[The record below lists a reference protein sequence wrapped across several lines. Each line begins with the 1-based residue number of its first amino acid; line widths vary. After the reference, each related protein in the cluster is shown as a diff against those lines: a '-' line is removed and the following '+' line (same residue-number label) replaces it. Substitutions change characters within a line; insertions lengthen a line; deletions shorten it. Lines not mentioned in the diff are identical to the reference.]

1 MSKVRKAVIPVAGF
15 GTRFLPETKCVP
27 KELMPI
33 VDTPALQLVVQ
44 EVVDSGID
52 NVLLIT
58 SGRKRAIEDHF
69 DRSEELYSLLKKGG
83 KNVELQMC
91 EDIENMANF
100 AFVRQKEMKGS
111 GHAIGLAKEFVAGE
125 PFAVL
130 YGDDLMYSP
139 NAPVTGQLI
148 KAYETTGTSIL
159 GVQRVDMSQVSKYG
173 VINPGNSKGRYTE
186 VKGFVEKPPI
196 SEAPSNLVSM
206 GRYVLT
212 PEVFEHLE
220 KCKPAPNG
228 EIYLTT
234 AIEMMIHTSGV
245 YAYEFEGTRYD
256 TGDKLGYLKAVVE
269 YALRDS
275 KLGKDFENYLKNL
288 IK

>member
-1 MSKVRKAVIPVAGF
+1 MNKVRKAVIPVAGF
-15 GTRFLPETKCVP
+15 GTRFLPETKSVP

-44 EVVDSGID
+44 EVVDSGIEH
-52 NVLLIT
+52 VLLIT

-69 DRSEELYSLLKKGG
+69 DRSEELYNLLKKGG

-100 AFVRQKEMKGS
+100 TFIRQREMKGS
-111 GHAIGLAKEFVAGE
+111 GHAIGLAREFVAGE

-139 NAPVTGQLI
+139 NNPVTSQLI
-148 KAYETTGTSIL
+148 KAYENTGRSIL
-159 GVQRVDMSQVSKYG
+159 GVQRVAMSEVSKYG
-173 VINPGNSKGRYTE
+173 VINPGAEKGRYTE
-186 VKGFVEKPPI
+186 VKGFVEKPPVE
-196 SEAPSNLVSM
+196 EAPSNLVSM

-212 PEVFEHLE
+212 PEVFEHLDR
-220 KCKPAPNG
+220 CAPSPNG

-245 YAYEFEGTRYD
+245 FAYEFEGTRYD

-269 YALRDS
+269 YALRDD
-275 KLGKDFENYLKNL
+275 KLGKDFKKYLETVVK
-288 IK
+288 

>member
-27 KELMPI
+27 KEMLPI
-33 VDTPALQLVVQ
+33 VDTPALQLVVK

-58 SGRKRAIEDHF
+58 SGRKRIIEDHF
-69 DRSEELYSLLKKGG
+69 DRSEELYNLLKKGG

-91 EDIENMANF
+91 DDIENMANF
-100 AFVRQKEMKGS
+100 TFVRQKEMKGS
-111 GHAIGLAKEFVAGE
+111 GHAIGLAREFVAGE

-148 KAYETTGTSIL
+148 KAYEATGTSIL
-159 GVQRVDMSQVSKYG
+159 GVQRVDISQVSKYG
-173 VINPGNSKGRYTE
+173 VINPGAQKGRYTE
-186 VKGFVEKPPI
+186 VKGFVEKPPV

-220 KCKPAPNG
+220 VCRPASNG

-234 AIEMMIHTSGV
+234 AIEMMINTSGV
-245 YAYEFEGTRYD
+245 YAYEFEGKRYD
-256 TGDKLGYLKAVVE
+256 TGDKLGYLQAVVE
-269 YALRDS
+269 YALRDE
-275 KLGKDFENYLKNL
+275 KLGQEFKRYLETVVK
-288 IK
+288 

>member
-52 NVLLIT
+52 NILLIT

-139 NAPVTGQLI
+139 NAPVTGQLV

-159 GVQRVDMSQVSKYG
+159 GVQRVDMSQVCKYG

-196 SEAPSNLVSM
+196 NEAPSNLVSM

>member
-1 MSKVRKAVIPVAGF
+1 MNKVRKAVIPVAGF
-15 GTRFLPETKCVP
+15 GTRFLPETKSVP

-52 NVLLIT
+52 QVLLIT

-69 DRSEELYSLLKKGG
+69 DRSEELYNLLKRGG
-83 KNVELQMC
+83 KKVELQMC

-100 AFVRQKEMKGS
+100 TFIRQREMKGS
-111 GHAIGLAKEFVAGE
+111 GHAIGLAREFVAGE

-130 YGDDLMYSP
+130 FGDDLMYSP
-139 NAPVTGQLI
+139 TKPVTGQLI
-148 KAYETTGTSIL
+148 DAYENTGRSIL
-159 GVQRVDMSQVSKYG
+159 GVQRVEMSEVSKYG
-173 VINPGNSKGRYTE
+173 VINPGAEKGRYTE
-186 VKGFVEKPPI
+186 VKGFVEKPPLE
-196 SEAPSNLVSM
+196 EAPSNLVSM

-220 KCKPAPNG
+220 RCTPAPNG
-228 EIYLTT
+228 EIYLTS

-245 YAYEFEGTRYD
+245 FAYEFEGTRYD
-256 TGDKLGYLKAVVE
+256 TGDKLGYLKAIVE
-269 YALRDS
+269 YALRDK
-275 KLGKDFENYLKNL
+275 KLGVDFKKYLETIVK
-288 IK
+288 